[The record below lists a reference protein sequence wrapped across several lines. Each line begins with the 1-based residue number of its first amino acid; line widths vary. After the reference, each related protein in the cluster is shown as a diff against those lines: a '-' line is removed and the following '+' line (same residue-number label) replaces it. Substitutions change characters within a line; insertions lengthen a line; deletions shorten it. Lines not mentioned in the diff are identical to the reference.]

1 MTQTKSLQT
10 IWWEWIGTS
19 ERLMRSL
26 HEQTAAI
33 MLRDVDRVQELQPEI
48 ERMIQSLRAIDER
61 ASNEAKR
68 LAETIGAEPT
78 FRGLTE
84 ALTDAKDKEQLIAL
98 ANRVRAAA
106 QTIQGLVRKN
116 QALIENELAYVAGT
130 LHLLAQSAQKEQGPY
145 KEGSHAAVLLDEVA

>member
-1 MTQTKSLQT
+1 MTQTQSLQT

-33 MLRDVDRVQELQPEI
+33 MLRNVDRVQDLQPEI
-48 ERMIQSLRAIDER
+48 ERLIQSLRDADGR

-68 LAETIGAEPT
+68 LAETLGAEPT

-84 ALTDAKDKEQLIAL
+84 ALKDGKEKEQLIAL

-116 QALIENELAYVAGT
+116 QTLIENELAYVAGT
-130 LHLLAQSAQKEQGPY
+130 LHLLAQTAQSEQGPY
-145 KEGSHAAVLLDEVA
+145 KDRGHAAVLLDEVA

>member
-1 MTQTKSLQT
+1 MTQTQNLQT
-10 IWWEWIGTS
+10 IWWEWIGAS

-48 ERMIQSLRAIDER
+48 ERMLQALRDIDER
-61 ASNEAKR
+61 ASNEARR
-68 LAETIGAEPT
+68 LAETYGAEPT

-84 ALTDAKDKEQLIAL
+84 ALPDMKEKEQLIAL

-130 LHLLAQSAQKEQGPY
+130 LHLLAQSAQKEQSPFR
-145 KEGSHAAVLLDEVA
+145 ESVHAAVLLDEVA